1 MIDNMYELLF
11 EYLIVQFRHL
21 NSNIGHSKALC
32 QFFWNRVC
40 FLKHSQSVRLLQLMF
55 SLYLYA
61 ILIPITQIIDYK
73 RIGKAEIQLLQ
84 LKNISKSYTTGDF
97 TQVALDNVSLNL
109 RANEFVAILGPSGSG
124 KTTSLNIIGGLD
136 QYDSGD
142 LVINGKS
149 TQQFSE
155 SDWDAYRNNSVGF
168 IFQSYN
174 LINHLSIMDNV
185 EMGMTLSGVP
195 ADQKR
200 EKARKVLERVGLK
213 DHMHK
218 KPNQL
223 SGGQM
228 QRVAIARALAND
240 PDIILADEPTGA
252 LDTATSEQIMELIKE
267 IAKDKLVVMVTHNPE
282 LAAKYADR
290 TVEFRDGRI
299 ISDSNPLSDQK
310 ISSDYQLKKTSMSFL
325 TALKLSGK
333 NILTKKWR
341 TTLTAFASSIGI
353 IGIALILSL
362 SNGFNKQI
370 TNYEAGALSNFPVM
384 INYSAVSMDLTEA
397 MAEDPGEGLTEF
409 PDSTNIYPYDPN
421 ENTIVHNNVITKE
434 YLDYLEGLDP
444 KLVDGTSYVRSVNM
458 NILKSDGK
466 TATAVNAAGFS
477 SFPSKNGDAPGSYL
491 EEYYD
496 LLAGSFPSKP
506 TDLVLIL
513 DKYNRLDVATVETLG
528 LDYQAD
534 QISFDEIIGKEF
546 RLIPNDVYYVK
557 TGDIYTVN
565 GDPSNLMKLYNSPDA
580 TAVKISGIIRLQEDS
595 PMSTLS
601 AGISYSDELAR
612 NFIETAQMSE
622 VVKAQ
627 EASDDINVLTG
638 EAFSKTAA
646 QSAAAGPAAMMPG
659 AGGNSVMGT
668 KEGVLTLLGASS
680 IPSSISI
687 YPVDFDAKE
696 EIAAYLDK
704 WNEGLSSEDKI
715 VYTDMAAL
723 VTSLSGGIMN
733 AITLVL
739 IAFASISLVVSMIMI
754 GIITY
759 ISVLERTKEIGV
771 LRALGA
777 RKKDITRVFNAETFI
792 IGSFSGLLAIGIT
805 YLLTI
810 PTNMIIK
817 SLTDL
822 SNVSLLNPLHAIL
835 LILLNVLLTILGG
848 FIPAKLAARKN
859 PVTALRSE

>member
-1 MIDNMYELLF
+1 M
-11 EYLIVQFRHL
+11 
-21 NSNIGHSKALC
+21 
-32 QFFWNRVC
+32 
-40 FLKHSQSVRLLQLMF
+40 
-55 SLYLYA
+55 
-61 ILIPITQIIDYK
+61 
-73 RIGKAEIQLLQ
+73 LQ

-109 RANEFVAILGPSGSG
+109 RENEFVAILGPSGSG

-149 TQQFSE
+149 TQQFTD

-174 LINHLSIMDNV
+174 LITHLSIMDNV

-195 ADQKR
+195 AAEKR
-200 EKARKVLERVGLK
+200 EKARRVLERVGLK

-252 LDTATSEQIMELIKE
+252 LDSATSEQIMELIKE

-282 LAAKYADR
+282 LAAKYTDR

-299 ISDSNPLSDQK
+299 ISDSNPLPDQK
-310 ISSDYQLKKTSMSFL
+310 VSTNYQLKKTSMSFL

-370 TNYEAGALSNFPVM
+370 NNYEAGALSNFPVM
-384 INYSAVSMDLTEA
+384 INHSAVSMDMTEA
-397 MAEDPGEGLTEF
+397 RVNDPEDALVEF
-409 PDSTNIYPYDPN
+409 PDSASIFPYDPS
-421 ENTIVHNNVITKE
+421 ENTIMHNNIITEE
-434 YLDYLEGLDP
+434 YLEYLEGLDP
-444 KLVDGTSYVRSVNM
+444 ELVDGTSYTRSVNM
-458 NILKSDGK
+458 NILKSDGNS
-466 TATAVNAAGFS
+466 ATAVSAAGFS
-477 SFPSKNGDAPGSYL
+477 SFPSKAGSEPGSYL
-491 EEYYD
+491 EKYYD
-496 LLAGSFPSKP
+496 LLAGSFPSND
-506 TDLVLIL
+506 TDLVLIV
-513 DKYNRLDVATVETLG
+513 DEYNRLNVATVEMLG
-528 LDYQAD
+528 LDYEAD
-534 QISFDEIIGKEF
+534 SISFDEIIGKEF

-557 TGDIYTVN
+557 AGEHYTVN
-565 GDPSNLMKLYNSPDA
+565 GNASNLMDMYNSAEAIP
-580 TAVKISGIIRLQEDS
+580 VKVTGIIRLQEDS

-601 AGISYSDELAR
+601 AGISYSDGLAQD
-612 NFIETAQMSE
+612 FIDNAQSSE
-622 VVKAQ
+622 IVKAQ

-638 EAFSKTAA
+638 EVFAKTGG
-646 QSAAAGPAAMMPG
+646 QSLGMGPSAMMPG
-659 AGGNSVMGT
+659 AGGNTMST
-668 KEGVLTLLGASS
+668 KEDVLNVLGATS

-696 EIAAYLDK
+696 EIVAFLDE
-704 WNEGLSSEDKI
+704 WNEGLTNEDMI

-792 IGSFSGLLAIGIT
+792 IGAFSGLLAIGIT

-822 SNVSLLNPLHAIL
+822 SNVSLLNPLHAVL